1 MSRYDRSSR
10 RASASRNRRNR
21 LANSSVP
28 GYDNLGWDHFGHPA
42 SSDQPSVD
50 EYGFDSEFGEGVRKG
65 PYRSGPAPA
74 SVGWDPEHPASSDLT
89 KEDYAMTHDLRQENL
104 KQAMERKAQK
114 CIMIAESRLGKRA
127 SRKQVEDLALRMMD
141 LPNRTINARVARLAD
156 DAVIEGVG
164 MASYHMADDEVI
176 EGMGMADDMYAED
189 EIIDD
194 IGLMADQNDP
204 EHFADDAVIEGMN
217 MASNHMS
224 HTMRDVYDT
233 DGDGMI
239 SRDEWGGSD
248 SVFDAMDMDDDG
260 FLDADELGMG
270 VGESIAGMTLA
281 EELAEELATLK
292 MANARLARKVRKLAE
307 DADAKEEDAEDAED
321 AEAKEEKADK
331 EASRRLAKIERLA
344 NALSA
349 YMAEAD
355 ESSEAVADE
364 DMSDMASLLAELETE
379 ASDEMGEDV
388 MGLDAPSMASIDP
401 RLASIFTASEEEG
414 EEEGEEEASEEP
426 AEEKAS
432 SKKAGDEEI
441 QMGEEEGDED
451 EGDEEP
457 AEEKASSKKASYKP
471 RRSTRQASVKTLG
484 NISRE
489 ASSSDEL
496 SKLWESAPDVSKFF
510 N

>member
-10 RASASRNRRNR
+10 RASASRKRPSRK
-21 LANSSVP
+21 ANSAVP

-42 SSDQPSVD
+42 SSDQPSAD
-50 EYGFDSEFGEGVRKG
+50 EYGFDSEFGEGVHEG

-74 SVGWDPEHPASSDLT
+74 SVAWTPEHPASSDVT

-114 CIMIAESRLGKRA
+114 CIRIAEVRLGKRA
-127 SRKQVEDLALRMMD
+127 SRQQVEDLALRMMD

-156 DAVIEGVG
+156 DEVMSG
-164 MASYHMADDEVI
+164 MY
-176 EGMGMADDMYAED
+176 ADDMYADD

-204 EHFADDAVIEGMN
+204 EHFAEDN
-217 MASNHMS
+217 MASHHMS

-233 DGDGMI
+233 NGDGMI
-239 SRDEWGGSD
+239 SREEWGGSD
-248 SVFDAMDMDDDG
+248 SVFDAMDMNDDG

-307 DADAKEEDAEDAED
+307 DAEAKEDSAKEDSAKEDSAKEES
-321 AEAKEEKADK
+321 AKEESAKEDSAKEDSAKEESAKEESAK
-331 EASRRLAKIERLA
+331 EASTRLAKIERLA

-349 YMAEAD
+349 YMAEAE
-355 ESSEAVADE
+355 ESSETEASAE
-364 DMSDMASLLAELETE
+364 MSDMASLLAELETE
-379 ASDEMGEDV
+379 ASEEVSEDV

-401 RLASIFTASEEEG
+401 RLASIFTASEEEDEEEG
-414 EEEGEEEASEEP
+414 EEEEGEEEAP
-426 AEEKAS
+426 
-432 SKKAGDEEI
+432 SKKAKKSEEI
-441 QMGEEEGDED
+441 QMSEEE
-451 EGDEEP
+451 EE
-457 AEEKASSKKASYKP
+457 EEEEEEAPSKKASYKP